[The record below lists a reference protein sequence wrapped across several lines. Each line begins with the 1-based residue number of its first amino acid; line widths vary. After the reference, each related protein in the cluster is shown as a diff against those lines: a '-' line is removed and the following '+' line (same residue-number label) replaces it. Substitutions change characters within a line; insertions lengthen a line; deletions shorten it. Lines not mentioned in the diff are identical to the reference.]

1 MATFQYF
8 IVYAFTLTSIRTIL
22 ALHGA
27 LNLGEYVWVT
37 MDIGVGMIMIWTMTL
52 SKPTKELCHFRP
64 TATLLGP
71 RTLSAIAFP
80 YLTAMVTLFTA
91 FGLLWSKDW
100 YVELKPI
107 ADIHLLPSLWMLRG
121 DNYDSNIGAI
131 TLILALVNTAY
142 VNTYGGTFR
151 RNVLTN
157 IGVNVVYALFLFT
170 LGWLLLS
177 PPTQFNCV
185 FRVNCDN
192 TQSMEARD
200 LTPLALFSAG
210 GVGSCFLGPQVKIW
224 QEEMQPA
231 MPPGKYWLPNTTT
244 HCMPP
249 PGHGTTPLTSSEIS
263 QFGCEG
269 PNNCFSQT
277 LRWQL
282 LVVFLVYILMNH
294 LFTKLFLQGPV
305 AAGLRLRQR
314 RNDELKGTYVPSF
327 YNSDSDLDTD
337 ISSGSES
344 GNGTSAAE

>member
-1 MATFQYF
+1 
-8 IVYAFTLTSIRTIL
+8 
-22 ALHGA
+22 
-27 LNLGEYVWVT
+27 
-37 MDIGVGMIMIWTMTL
+37 
-52 SKPTKELCHFRP
+52 
-64 TATLLGP
+64 
-71 RTLSAIAFP
+71 
-80 YLTAMVTLFTA
+80 
-91 FGLLWSKDW
+91 
-100 YVELKPI
+100 
-107 ADIHLLPSLWMLRG
+107 
-121 DNYDSNIGAI
+121 
-131 TLILALVNTAY
+131 LILALVNTAY

-249 PGHGTTPLTSSEIS
+249 PGYGTTPLTSSEIS

-337 ISSGSES
+337 LASGSES
-344 GNGTSAAE
+344 GNGSSDAE